1 MHPWHDLSVGD
12 DIEEFFYAVIEIPRG
27 SKNKY
32 ELDKKTGLLRLDRV
46 LYSAVYYPANY
57 GFLPRTY
64 CDDGDPLDVLA
75 LGQEPVHPLC
85 IVRARAIGMITMFDE
100 QGQDDKIIAVQH
112 DDPAFSHYRDISELP
127 EHQLRELQRFFMDY
141 KALEDKEVQV
151 ENLRGRI
158 DANNAVRDAIKL
170 YQECES
176 ELRGAPA
183 AL

>member
-1 MHPWHDLSVGD
+1 MHPWHDIPVGD

-32 ELDKKTGLLRLDRV
+32 EVDKKTGMLILDRV

-85 IVRARAIGMITMFDE
+85 VLRARAIGMITMYDE
-100 QGQDDKIIAVQH
+100 KGQDDKIIAVQY
-112 DDPAFSHYRDISELP
+112 DDPAFQHYRDISELP
-127 EHQLRELQRFFMDY
+127 EHQLRELRRFFLDY
-141 KALEDKEVQV
+141 KVLEDKEVQV

-158 DANNAVRDAIKL
+158 DANNAIRDAVEYYK
-170 YQECES
+170 ECRADLMEKWS
-176 ELRGAPA
+176 
-183 AL
+183 